1 MHFRVRRHVVQ
12 LVRMTYDPSI
22 KRGKAEIVGS
32 VKLADPVLPDALRK
46 KLTSSD
52 ISEFNTWLSTHRRT
66 DMLKQEL
73 AALTLSE
80 QMAIAQNWFEH
91 QEDTD
96 EDAQL
101 LAAELLRSWHLL
113 RKVLKQRGLLE

>member
-1 MHFRVRRHVVQ
+1 
-12 LVRMTYDPSI
+12 MTYDPSI